1 MLQSE
6 CSRVSKLLGVENMFA
21 TVLTIITTIW
31 KPGFPRGH
39 ILTEI
44 MFKEQNFVNFFKHFF
59 NKHVEVDVARLIDYS
74 DFVSASVIST
84 RKRHTGYRHNLIFRW
99 ASVRVCN
106 AGCPKTFAK
115 FQGTVHCSFAV

>member
-1 MLQSE
+1 MKLAMLQSE

-44 MFKEQNFVNFFKHFF
+44 KFKEQNFVNLFKHFF

-84 RKRHTGYRHNLIFRW
+84 RKRYTG
-99 ASVRVCN
+99 
-106 AGCPKTFAK
+106 
-115 FQGTVHCSFAV
+115 